1 MTAPRTVLVD
11 GQPVAR
17 LAGEPVAVATCA
29 DSLHAMVLTR
39 LAPGALALWRWRL
52 DDGAVAPVIAEAPDG
67 AHHLVAPDGA
77 RVFAYDEDAVAIR
90 WRGADGREGA
100 FAPHSRR
107 VVRCAATT
115 DGRHLAIACDRAYDP
130 RRGEWMPMRGRV
142 VRVDD
147 GHTCFEWTSNEAF
160 AFADDG
166 SALVTVDAMR
176 TALVITALD
185 GASRRVELGGVV
197 EPVDVVA
204 ERGGSRVA
212 LIVAPRE
219 VFVCDLAA
227 GRVVAHFWVDDK
239 AALVGFAAG
248 KMVFQARQ
256 RGGVRR
262 IVHDV
267 DADTVDTLA
276 GDVKAVGPLTP
287 DGAWMA
293 RFAAPLL
300 EAVRVRDG
308 VSLRLHD
315 GHDAPVVSMAW
326 SHDGALLAT
335 LSSNGVARVWSVS
348 EPSLAWELEDPSKG
362 IALVAFSRDGRLL
375 HAAGSTAVLAWDLAS
390 GAEARRLTHADQSY
404 PTTRW
409 LLVAPDDRSLL
420 TNAPGRLALIRDD
433 APTPRPLMVA
443 GEGFGLRHVAYDGD
457 ERVRYVASG
466 YFDGFRN
473 ATSLAVRWCDL
484 AGRALS
490 ESRRDPAR
498 WDSLVPID
506 DDPYAAL
513 ALVDGDLVRADLR
526 DEASF
531 AVLVARAPYRRI
543 VAARGPVA
551 LVERSDGALV
561 AVGVDDGRERAVV
574 PVARGLVLAALSR
587 DGRSVAVALR
597 DGGVE
602 VFALTDTASAAQA
615 R

>member
-1 MTAPRTVLVD
+1 MTDARTALVD
-11 GQPVAR
+11 GQPIAR

-29 DSLHAMVLTR
+29 DSLHALVLTR
-39 LAPGALALWRWRL
+39 LAPGALELWRWRL
-52 DDGAVAPVIAEAPDG
+52 DDGAVERVIDEAPDG

-77 RVFAYDEDAVAIR
+77 RVFAYDEEAVAIR

-100 FAPHSRR
+100 IAPHSRR
-107 VVRCAATT
+107 VVRCAATP
-115 DGRHLAIACDRAYDP
+115 DGRHIAIACDREYDP

-147 GHTCFEWTSNEAF
+147 GHACFEWTSNEAF

-166 SALVTVDAMR
+166 RALVTVDATR

-204 ERGGSRVA
+204 ERGGTRVA
-212 LIVAPRE
+212 LIAAPRE

-248 KMVFQARQ
+248 KMVIQARQ

-267 DADTVDTLA
+267 DADTVDALA

-287 DGAWMA
+287 DGDWMA

-308 VSLRLHD
+308 RALRLHD
-315 GHDAPVVSMAW
+315 GHDAPVVAMAW
-326 SHDGALLAT
+326 SHDGAQLAT
-335 LSSNGVARVWSVS
+335 LSSNGVARVWNVS
-348 EPSLAWELEDPSKG
+348 DPSLAWELEDPSKG
-362 IALVAFSRDGRLL
+362 ISLVAFSRDGRLL
-375 HAAGSTAVLAWDLAS
+375 HAAGSTAVLAWELSS
-390 GAEARRLTHADQSY
+390 GAEVRRTAHVDQSY

-409 LLVAPDDRSLL
+409 LLVAPDDRGLL
-420 TNAPGRLALIRDD
+420 TNCAGRLALIRDD
-433 APTPRPLMVA
+433 APAPRPLMLA
-443 GEGFGLRHVAYDGD
+443 GEGFGLRHVAFDGD
-457 ERVRYVASG
+457 ARVRYVVSG
-466 YFDGFRN
+466 YVDGFGKST
-473 ATSLAVRWCDL
+473 ALAVRWCDL
-484 AGRALS
+484 AGRAVS

-531 AVLVARAPYRRI
+531 VVLAAGGTYRRI
-543 VAARGPVA
+543 VAARGPVG

-561 AVGVDDGRERAVV
+561 AVGVDDGRERAVL
-574 PVARGLVLAALSR
+574 PVARGLAFVALSC
-587 DGRSVAVALR
+587 DGRYVAVALR

-602 VFALTDTASAAQA
+602 VFALPEGA